1 VLMDRVSDP
10 QGGREAFTWMS
21 TAVAGG
27 TASSPRPGPRRNVG
41 VSAALLLP
49 LLAVAASLAAIA
61 LSRAL
66 RRRAP
71 LIWGEVCRAGSGERG
86 RCS

>member
-1 VLMDRVSDP
+1 MDRVSDP
-10 QGGREAFTWMS
+10 QGGREAFTSMS
-21 TAVAGG
+21 TAVTGR
-27 TASSPRPGPRRNVG
+27 TASSPRPGSRRNLG

-49 LLAVAASLAAIA
+49 VLAVAASHAAIT

-71 LIWGEVCRAGSGERG
+71 LG
-86 RCS
+86 

>member
-1 VLMDRVSDP
+1 MLTDRVSDP
-10 QGGREAFTWMS
+10 QGGREAFTSMS

-27 TASSPRPGPRRNVG
+27 TASSPRPGPRRHLG

-71 LIWGEVCRAGSGERG
+71 LG
-86 RCS
+86 

>member
-1 VLMDRVSDP
+1 MLIDRVSDP

-27 TASSPRPGPRRNVG
+27 TASSPRPGPRRNLG

-49 LLAVAASLAAIA
+49 LLAVAASLAAMTP
-61 LSRAL
+61 SRAL

-71 LIWGEVCRAGSGERG
+71 LG
-86 RCS
+86 

>member
-1 VLMDRVSDP
+1 MDRVSDP

-27 TASSPRPGPRRNVG
+27 TASSPRPGPRRNLG

-49 LLAVAASLAAIA
+49 LLAVAAIA